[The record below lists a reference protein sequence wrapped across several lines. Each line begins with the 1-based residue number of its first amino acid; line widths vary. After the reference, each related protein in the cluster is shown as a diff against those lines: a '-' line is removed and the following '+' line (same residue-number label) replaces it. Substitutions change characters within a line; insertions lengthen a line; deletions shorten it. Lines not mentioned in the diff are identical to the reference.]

1 MNFQVMG
8 SGYTEEKH
16 VARLGQVSFSL
27 MNGQRCQH
35 FIGGHGVCEG
45 PPGNILTQSYLL
57 PFERDGR
64 NLLQI

>member
-27 MNGQRCQH
+27 MNGQH

-57 PFERDGR
+57 PFEGDGR